1 MRLRNIDKKKT
12 LQPLLFRKIGECSKL
27 NGSSRIRR
35 MHHLEFKE
43 YGEALLAVANSMN
56 VNRMK
61 TNINKGSSL
70 QNKPR

>member
-1 MRLRNIDKKKT
+1 MKLRNIDRKKT
-12 LQPLLFRKIGECSKL
+12 QLLLLFRKIGECSRL
-27 NGSSRIRR
+27 NGSSKIRR

-56 VNRMK
+56 VNRTK
-61 TNINKGSSL
+61 TNINKVNSL